1 MCISQHNQISCSHGP
16 FLIRPYPLGAGKRSF
31 ASRTKS
37 GTQRD
42 NVTVKTLEKRN
53 KYLTYLLNWEAFFSH
68 GNQCR
73 LAFLQ
78 ERNHLCIQNE
88 LLESI
93 RQKISLACSVFRG
106 RAQKD
111 VFEVAMFEEK
121 NCFKR

>member
-1 MCISQHNQISCSHGP
+1 MHESAQSDLVFSRS
-16 FLIRPYPLGAGKRSF
+16 FSIRPYPLGAGKRSL

-37 GTQRD
+37 ETQKD

-53 KYLTYLLNWEAFFSH
+53 KYLTYLLNLEAFFS

-78 ERNHLCIQNE
+78 ERNHQCIQNE

-93 RQKISLACSVFRG
+93 RQKISLACSFLRG
-106 RAQKD
+106 HAQKD

-121 NCFKR
+121 NGFKR